1 MARISS
7 IQSRAAYAVLLL
19 AFVVAFVSACGG
31 SEQGSSESDS
41 QNGGSQNGSEQ
52 SSAPETTGE
61 QVDAVTPEEVLSEE
75 ERTGFDRP
83 EGWNSESDA
92 EIEQVNTD
100 NSAGAIPAVEPF
112 NFGRDPGGPEDK
124 TLSLTV
130 PKLGLEDAPIYD
142 STEEEELRESA
153 IHVPA
158 TGFPW
163 QQGANTYIAGHRI
176 GYPGTGSD
184 EIFYDLPELAEGDE
198 IILTDANGDEYV
210 YEVFKEEEVVGPD
223 NVEVMN
229 APEDGSIVTLQTC
242 TLPDYEERIV
252 VQGRLVEGDT
262 SQT

>member
-7 IQSRAAYAVLLL
+7 IKGRAASAVLLL
-19 AFVVAFVSACGG
+19 IFVLAFVSACGG
-31 SEQGSSESDS
+31 SEQGASES
-41 QNGGSQNGSEQ
+41 GGSQDGAQQQ
-52 SSAPETTGE
+52 SSAPETTGD
-61 QVDAVTPEEVLSEE
+61 QVEAVTPEEVLSEE
-75 ERTGFDRP
+75 ERTGFDQP
-83 EGWNSESDA
+83 EGWNSESDT
-92 EIEQVNTD
+92 EIQQVNTD

-124 TLSLTV
+124 TLYLTV
-130 PKLGLEDAPIYD
+130 PKLGLEEVPIYN
-142 STEEEELRESA
+142 STEEEKLKESA

-184 EIFYDLPELAEGDE
+184 EIFYDLPDLTEGDR
-198 IILTDANGDEYV
+198 ITLTDANGGEYV
-210 YEVFKEEEVVGPD
+210 YEVFKEEVVGPE

-242 TLPDYEERIV
+242 TLPDYEERVV

-262 SQT
+262 TQT